1 MKKIVKVIP
10 NEKFFSVNW
19 MIGKRC
25 NYDCMYCPAEY
36 HDATSNHHS
45 LKVLQRAWN
54 KIFEK
59 TKHLELPYKISFTGG
74 EPSANKNFLPL
85 VKWLKTKFNIH
96 SITVTS
102 NGSAGL
108 SYYEKLCGFVSSLSL
123 STHSEFMDEKMFFQK
138 TTKLN
143 KLMKRPKKSLHVN
156 IMNEFWN
163 QDRIKLYEQFCIKNN
178 LSYSINEID
187 YSKKIREQIKKEG
200 KANLN
205 G

>member
-25 NYDCMYCPAEY
+25 NYDCMYCPHEY
-36 HDATSNHHS
+36 HDTTSSHRK
-45 LKVLQRAWN
+45 LEVLQEAWN

-74 EPSANKNFLPL
+74 EPTANKNFLPL
-85 VKWLKTKFNIH
+85 IGWLNVNFPIH

-108 SYYEKLCGFVSSLSL
+108 SYYEKLCGNVSSLSL
-123 STHSEFMDEKMFFQK
+123 STHSEFMDEQIFFK
-138 TTKLN
+138 KVVALN
-143 KLMKRPKKSLHVN
+143 KIMKRPKKSLHVN

-163 QDRIKLYEQFCIKNN
+163 TERIKLYEKLCKKHNI
-178 LSYSINEID
+178 SYSINEIN
-187 YSKKIREQIKKEG
+187 YSKKIRDEIKNEG

-205 G
+205 E